1 MKKLFARNLTYL
13 YTAVFCA
20 GIQNIVTQ
28 MFFDRHYPERKET
41 LMFVALFFGA
51 CFTVLGILASTS
63 QAAGKSRHQLGKS
76 SRRWVVTGLTAA
88 VLVTFSGLFFVKSFL
103 LYVLLFSIASFC
115 INYLYNI
122 LDSFMTANV
131 EPSLKEK
138 NVRILLGYQLAGYV
152 IAPLFFSYFV
162 SLPWICIGF
171 TLVAGLCS
179 FLPAGTEYV
188 ARGITAKE
196 LFGDGQTEMTEA
208 SEFDQSDRL
217 DRMAILFNFF
227 MYMGVYMF
235 LPSIAYLLKDHLGI
249 VNYAVIS
256 SYFLAGIVIVSA
268 LVILFGNAPRLWVL
282 RILAPALM
290 FLSLVVLLLPTNG
303 RPYTLILTA
312 LIGGSGYGVF
322 LCGSRYFVNES
333 AQEKNMVT
341 RHNRMLT
348 TASLMAYLFSAGLGF
363 VCEQGGITVVPVKCA
378 FIQAFF
384 VVAALI
390 AVATQMMQ
398 KKEVLKKMRG

>member
-76 SRRWVVTGLTAA
+76 FRRWVVTGLTAA

-188 ARGITAKE
+188 ARGITASDMGSVDEKVIRLSE
-196 LFGDGQTEMTEA
+196 DAQGDRQ
-208 SEFDQSDRL
+208 DRL
-217 DRMAILFNFF
+217 AIMFSFF

-249 VNYAVIS
+249 ANYAVVS

-268 LVILFGNAPRLWVL
+268 LVILFGNAPKLWSF
-282 RILAPALM
+282 RILAPILM
-290 FLSLVVLLLPTNG
+290 FLSLMILLLPTNG
-303 RPYTLILTA
+303 RPVTLILTA

-322 LCGSRYFVNES
+322 LSGSRFFVNAS

-363 VCEQGGITVVPVKCA
+363 ICEQGGITVVPVKCA

>member
-51 CFTVLGILASTS
+51 CFTVLGILASAS

-88 VLVTFSGLFFVKSFL
+88 VLVTFSGLFFVNGFL

-188 ARGITAKE
+188 ARGITASDVNEGARKAMR
-196 LFGDGQTEMTEA
+196 LADNPQGDRQ
-208 SEFDQSDRL
+208 DRL
-217 DRMAILFNFF
+217 AIVFNFF

-249 VNYAVIS
+249 VNYAVVS

-268 LVILFGNAPRLWVL
+268 LVILFGNAPRLWIL
-282 RILAPALM
+282 RILAPVLM
-290 FLSLVVLLLPTNG
+290 FLSLMILLFPTNG
-303 RPYTLILTA
+303 RPITLILTA
-312 LIGGSGYGVF
+312 LVGGSGYGVF
-322 LCGSRYFVNES
+322 LSGSRYFVNAS

-348 TASLMAYLFSAGLGF
+348 TASLMAYLFSAALGF
-363 VCEQGGITVVPVKCA
+363 ICEQGGITVIPVKCA

-390 AVATQMMQ
+390 AVATQLMQ